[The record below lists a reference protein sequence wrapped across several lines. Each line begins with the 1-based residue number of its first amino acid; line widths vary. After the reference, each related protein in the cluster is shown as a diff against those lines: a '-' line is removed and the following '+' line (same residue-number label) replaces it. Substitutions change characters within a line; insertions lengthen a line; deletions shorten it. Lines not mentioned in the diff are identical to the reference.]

1 VTSSDVSLRKSGT
14 AMLCRLGDDSDYTQF
29 NAADYFSSS
38 GKMYLAGITS
48 SEVLLK
54 RSGTTLLVRKG
65 DDSNYGSLTCA
76 TLTCSTLNYTFG
88 GFNGTGA
95 YTNFSISDGIVISAS

>member
-1 VTSSDVSLRKSGT
+1 V
-14 AMLCRLGDDSDYTQF
+14 
-29 NAADYFSSS
+29 
-38 GKMYLAGITS
+38 
-48 SEVLLK
+48 
-54 RSGTTLLVRKG
+54 LVRKG
-65 DDSNYGSLTCA
+65 DDSAYGSVTCA